1 MKRPTIV
8 HFLAIMTEENLN
20 IKASLTVKDNL
31 IAQSG
36 PKSLAGGIA
45 KEIAKEIPTPS
56 FPIQAYKLLT
66 GNSFKVKIIGFD
78 SQQKVLFKKTFDSD
92 KFGYFNLKIPLN
104 EDRSQI
110 TALQVYEVSSETGL
124 ELHMGTFIPLS
135 ISNPKKI
142 IICDFDKTLVDTKY
156 STTSEVYRSLTK
168 PLAYFPT
175 ITNSVDILKSY
186 IDEGYHPFILSASPH
201 FYEEAMRDWLYQ
213 NQIYTAGIFLKDYRR
228 LFSLLELDLTPK
240 DLKIQGLYKL
250 NHLLDI
256 LMLTGIPDKLVL
268 MGDNFESDPVIYLSL
283 ASLLNGY
290 QDPWQLWNYLR
301 KIDAFQ
307 MNKKQNSILLNK
319 VYQIHNQLTQ
329 WKKTNPDEVD
339 IKIYIRKKVNETKLQ
354 VPDAVASLLSLVE
367 LYSGPSLMKEA
378 QMQTKLE
385 ASADKDKKEQAVKE
399 SSLN

>member
-20 IKASLTVKDNL
+20 IKASLTVKEN
-31 IAQSG
+31 IVTNQS
-36 PKSLAGGIA
+36 PKSMARGIA
-45 KEIAKEIPTPS
+45 KEIAKEIPPPR

-66 GNSFKVKIIGFD
+66 GNTFKVKVMAYD
-78 SQQKVLFKKTFDSD
+78 SQQEIVFKKTFDSD
-92 KFGYFNLKIPLN
+92 KFGNIHAKISLDKDQN
-104 EDRSQI
+104 EVS
-110 TALQVYEVSSETGL
+110 ALQVYEVSSEVGL
-124 ELHMGTFIPLS
+124 DLHMGTFIPLS

-156 STTSEVYRSLTK
+156 STTTEVYRSLTK
-168 PLAYFPT
+168 PLSYFPT
-175 ITNSVDILKSY
+175 ITNSVEILKSY
-186 IDEGYHPFILSASPH
+186 IEKGYHPFILSASPH

-256 LMLTGIPDKLVL
+256 LMLTGIPDDLVL

-283 ASLLNGY
+283 ASLLNGH

-301 KIDAFQ
+301 KVDAFQ

-329 WKKTNPDEVD
+329 KKKVVNKDVN
-339 IKIYIRKKVNETKLQ
+339 IKIYIRKKVNETKLD
-354 VPDAVASLLSLVE
+354 VPQEVDSFIPLVE
-367 LYSGPSLMKEA
+367 LYSGPS
-378 QMQTKLE
+378 QI
-385 ASADKDKKEQAVKE
+385 KKIETPVP
-399 SSLN
+399 S

>member
-20 IKASLTVKDNL
+20 IKASLTVKEN
-31 IAQSG
+31 IVTNQS
-36 PKSLAGGIA
+36 PKSMARGIA
-45 KEIAKEIPTPS
+45 KEIAKEIPTPR

-66 GNSFKVKIIGFD
+66 GNTFKVKVMAYD
-78 SQQKVLFKKTFDSD
+78 SQQEIVFKKTFDSD
-92 KFGYFNLKIPLN
+92 KFGNIHAKISLDKDQN
-104 EDRSQI
+104 EVS
-110 TALQVYEVSSETGL
+110 ALQVYEVSSEVGL
-124 ELHMGTFIPLS
+124 DLHMGTFIPLS

-156 STTSEVYRSLTK
+156 STTTEVYRSLTK
-168 PLAYFPT
+168 PLSYFPT
-175 ITNSVDILKSY
+175 ITNSVEILKSY
-186 IDEGYHPFILSASPH
+186 IEKGYHPFILSASPH

-256 LMLTGIPDKLVL
+256 LMLTGIPDDLVL

-283 ASLLNGY
+283 ASLLNGH

-301 KIDAFQ
+301 KVDAFQ

-329 WKKTNPDEVD
+329 KKKVVNKDVN
-339 IKIYIRKKVNETKLQ
+339 IKIYIRKKVNETKLD
-354 VPDAVASLLSLVE
+354 VPQEVDSFIPLVE
-367 LYSGPSLMKEA
+367 LYSGPS
-378 QMQTKLE
+378 QI
-385 ASADKDKKEQAVKE
+385 KKIETPVP
-399 SSLN
+399 S

>member
-20 IKASLTVKDNL
+20 IKASLTVKEN
-31 IAQSG
+31 IVTNQS
-36 PKSLAGGIA
+36 PKSMARGIA
-45 KEIAKEIPTPS
+45 KEIAKEIPTPR

-66 GNSFKVKIIGFD
+66 GNTFKVKVMAYD
-78 SQQKVLFKKTFDSD
+78 SQQEIVFKKTFDSD
-92 KFGYFNLKIPLN
+92 KFGNIHAKISLDKDQN
-104 EDRSQI
+104 EVS
-110 TALQVYEVSSETGL
+110 ALQVYEVSSEVGL
-124 ELHMGTFIPLS
+124 DLHMGTFIPLS

-156 STTSEVYRSLTK
+156 STTTEVYRSLTK
-168 PLAYFPT
+168 PLSYFPT
-175 ITNSVDILKSY
+175 ITNSVEILKSY
-186 IDEGYHPFILSASPH
+186 IEKGYHPFILSASPH

-256 LMLTGIPDKLVL
+256 LMLTGIPDDLVL
-268 MGDNFESDPVIYLSL
+268 MGHNFESDPVIYLSL
-283 ASLLNGY
+283 ASLLNGH

-301 KIDAFQ
+301 KVDAFQ

-329 WKKTNPDEVD
+329 KKKVLNKDVN
-339 IKIYIRKKVNETKLQ
+339 IKIYIRKKVNETKLD
-354 VPDAVASLLSLVE
+354 VPQEVDSFIPLVE
-367 LYSGPSLMKEA
+367 LYSGPS
-378 QMQTKLE
+378 QI
-385 ASADKDKKEQAVKE
+385 KKIETPVP
-399 SSLN
+399 S

>member
-20 IKASLTVKDNL
+20 IKASLTVREN
-31 IAQSG
+31 IVTNQS
-36 PKSLAGGIA
+36 PKSMARGIA
-45 KEIAKEIPTPS
+45 KEIAKEIPTPR

-66 GNSFKVKIIGFD
+66 GNTFKVKVMAYD
-78 SQQKVLFKKTFDSD
+78 SQQEIVFKKTFDSD
-92 KFGYFNLKIPLN
+92 KFGNIHAKISLDKDQN
-104 EDRSQI
+104 EVS
-110 TALQVYEVSSETGL
+110 ALQVYEVSSEVGL
-124 ELHMGTFIPLS
+124 DLHMGTFIPLS

-156 STTSEVYRSLTK
+156 STTTEVYRSLTK
-168 PLAYFPT
+168 PLSYFPT
-175 ITNSVDILKSY
+175 ITNSVEILKSY
-186 IDEGYHPFILSASPH
+186 IEKGYHPFILSASPH

-256 LMLTGIPDKLVL
+256 LMLTGIPDDLVL

-283 ASLLNGY
+283 ASLLNGH

-301 KIDAFQ
+301 KVDAFQ

-329 WKKTNPDEVD
+329 KKKVVNKDVN
-339 IKIYIRKKVNETKLQ
+339 IKIYIRKKVNETKLD
-354 VPDAVASLLSLVE
+354 VPQEVDSFIPLVE
-367 LYSGPSLMKEA
+367 LYSGPS
-378 QMQTKLE
+378 QI
-385 ASADKDKKEQAVKE
+385 KKIETPVP
-399 SSLN
+399 S

>member
-20 IKASLTVKDNL
+20 IKASLTVKEN
-31 IAQSG
+31 IVTNQS
-36 PKSLAGGIA
+36 PKSMARGIA
-45 KEIAKEIPTPS
+45 KEIAKEIPTPR

-66 GNSFKVKIIGFD
+66 GNTFKVKVMAYD
-78 SQQKVLFKKTFDSD
+78 SQQEIVFKKTFDSD
-92 KFGYFNLKIPLN
+92 KFGNIHAKISLDKDQN
-104 EDRSQI
+104 EVS
-110 TALQVYEVSSETGL
+110 ALQVYEVSSEVGL
-124 ELHMGTFIPLS
+124 DLHMGTFIPLS

-156 STTSEVYRSLTK
+156 STTTEVYRSLTK
-168 PLAYFPT
+168 PLSYFPT
-175 ITNSVDILKSY
+175 ITNSVEILKSY
-186 IDEGYHPFILSASPH
+186 IEKGYHPFILSASPH

-256 LMLTGIPDKLVL
+256 LMLTGIPDDLVL

-283 ASLLNGY
+283 ASLLNGH

-301 KIDAFQ
+301 KVDAFQ

-329 WKKTNPDEVD
+329 KKKVLNKDVN
-339 IKIYIRKKVNETKLQ
+339 IKIYIRKKVNETKLD
-354 VPDAVASLLSLVE
+354 VPQEVDSFIPLVE
-367 LYSGPSLMKEA
+367 LYSGPS
-378 QMQTKLE
+378 QI
-385 ASADKDKKEQAVKE
+385 KKIETPVP
-399 SSLN
+399 S